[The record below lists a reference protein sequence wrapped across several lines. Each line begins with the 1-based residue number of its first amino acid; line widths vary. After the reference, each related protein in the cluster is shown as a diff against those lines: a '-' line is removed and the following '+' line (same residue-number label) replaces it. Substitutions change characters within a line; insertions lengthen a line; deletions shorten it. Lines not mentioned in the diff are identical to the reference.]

1 MKMNFKHIFFTAA
14 AAFSLCACNP
24 VDPGHKEDPVDPPTP
39 PDPEPPV
46 VTTPVPKDGYK
57 IATLWIDLSANIKKL
72 STKASA
78 LSYLDK
84 IQDSGFNAI
93 VLDVKP
99 VPGFVMYDSDFLE
112 KAESYNGVNISE
124 MDYDYLPFFIDEC
137 HKRNM
142 RITVSTTVMTMGE
155 GSYGPSDSYWDDK
168 FSVEYLP
175 EGLPNVEY
183 TEGQGGLVDI
193 RNDHENG
200 IFGFLSP
207 ACPAVREYACRM
219 AAELVT
225 KYDFDGYALD
235 YCRFQNWNSDF
246 SHWAKE
252 AFEQYSG
259 KTMTNWPDCIYTFKA
274 GETSRDNFTPGEY
287 FNLWSE
293 WKASVIQ
300 GFVKDIRET
309 VKAIKPDVDIEY
321 WASAWWP
328 LAGTGQNWASDS
340 KNRTSTYWWGTPDY
354 YKTGFAKYL
363 DIFQLGAYTS
373 QVYGTGTESI
383 QGLMIQGNSLIRKDC
398 SWYGTISAAQ
408 ISTAGHPNRFDMEG
422 ACYLCMKESDGL
434 MVFDLSHVTS
444 HKWWSDIK
452 NGIMK
457 YRNEYEAE

>member
-1 MKMNFKHIFFTAA
+1 MKANFRHILLTAA
-14 AAFSLCACNP
+14 AVFSLCCACKPANP
-24 VDPGHKEDPVDPPTP
+24 EQKPDPIDPPIP
-39 PDPEPPV
+39 PEPEPPV

-57 IATLWIDLSANIKKL
+57 IATLWIDLHANIKKL

-99 VPGFVMYDSDFLE
+99 VSGLVMYDSDFLE
-112 KAESYNGVNISE
+112 KMVSYNGVNIAD

-155 GSYGPSDSYWDDK
+155 GSDYPSDPYWDDK
-168 FSVEYLP
+168 YCVEYLP
-175 EGLPNVEY
+175 E
-183 TEGQGGLVDI
+183 GLVDI
-193 RNDHENG
+193 RNDHDNG

-207 ACPAVREYACRM
+207 ACPAVKEYACRM

-246 SHWAKE
+246 SRWAKE
-252 AFEQYSG
+252 SFEAYAG
-259 KTMTNWPDCIYTFKA
+259 KTMTNWPDCIYTFEP
-274 GETSRDNFTPGEY
+274 GEKSRDNFKQGEY
-287 FNLWSE
+287 FKLWCE
-293 WKASVIQ
+293 WKASLVQ
-300 GFVKDIRET
+300 GFVRDIRET
-309 VKAIKPDVDIEY
+309 VKAIKPNVDIEY
-321 WASAWWP
+321 WAGAWWP
-328 LAGTGQNWASDS
+328 LAGTGQNWASDA
-340 KNRTSTYWWGTPDY
+340 KNRTSSYWWATPDY

-363 DIFQLGAYTS
+363 DIFHLGAYTS

-383 QGLMIQGNSLIRKDC
+383 QGLMIQCNSLIRKDC

-408 ISTAGHPNRFDMEG
+408 ISTANHPNRFDMEG
-422 ACYLCMKESDGL
+422 ACYLCMKDSDGL
-434 MVFDLSHVTS
+434 MVFDLSHVAA